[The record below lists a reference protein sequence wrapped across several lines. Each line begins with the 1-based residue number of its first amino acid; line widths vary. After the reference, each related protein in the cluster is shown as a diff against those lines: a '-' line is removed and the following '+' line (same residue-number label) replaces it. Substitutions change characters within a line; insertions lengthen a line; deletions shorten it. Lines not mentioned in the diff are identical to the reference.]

1 MNKVKLLLLVLVLVV
16 SSTIKAQE
24 ITKTKFGKGIFDIV
38 AADSSW
44 SMKFGARFQ
53 TLFIGEWNLND
64 TAGITDG
71 TSNFL
76 TRRARLK
83 FDGYAYSPKLE
94 YKLELGLSNRDISG
108 ASAHTSNAP
117 NYIFDAVLKWN
128 FYKNLTLWA
137 GQTKLPGNRERVVSS
152 GNLQF
157 VDRSLLNNAFN
168 IDRDMGAQLR
178 HEFKVGENFEI
189 REIVAVSQGEGRN
202 VTSDNLGGYQWTTRV
217 ELLPFGSFQKEGDY
231 SGSDLQREKKPK
243 LSVAASYDVNNK
255 AVKTRSNMG
264 SYMVTDNGF
273 FETDIHTLFVD
284 MMFNYKG
291 FSVMAEYANRE
302 AEQAI
307 AKNSDGS
314 KTGAVVNVGKGINAQ
329 MGYLFKNNWELA
341 TRFTYIEL
349 DKKITGDD
357 IERQYTL
364 GVSKYIVGHKL
375 KVQSDMSYLDVQGSK
390 DNELMYRLQIDLHF

>member
-1 MNKVKLLLLVLVLVV
+1 MNKVKLLLIAFVV
-16 SSTIKAQE
+16 SLTINAQE
-24 ITKTKFGKGIFDIV
+24 VTKQKFGKGIFDIV

-83 FDGYAYSPKLE
+83 FDGFAYSPKLE

-108 ASAHTSNAP
+108 ASTHTSNAP

-128 FYKNLTLWA
+128 FYKNFTLWA
-137 GQTKLPGNRERVVSS
+137 GQTKLPGNRERVISS

-168 IDRDMGAQLR
+168 IDRDMGTQLR
-178 HEFKVGENFEI
+178 HEFKIGENFEV
-189 REIVAVSQGEGRN
+189 REMVAVSQGEGRN
-202 VTSDNLGGYQWTTRV
+202 VTADNLGGYQWTSRV

-231 SGSDLQREKKPK
+231 SGSDLQREQKPK
-243 LSVAASYDVNNK
+243 LSIAASYDVNNK

-264 SYMVTDNGF
+264 SYMETDNGF

-291 FSVMAEYANRE
+291 FSLMAEYANRE

-314 KTGAVVNVGKGINAQ
+314 LTGDVVNVGKGLNAQ
-329 MGYLFKNNWELA
+329 VGYLFKNNWELA
-341 TRFTYIEL
+341 TRFTYIEM

-357 IERQYTL
+357 IERQYTF

>member
-1 MNKVKLLLLVLVLVV
+1 MSKIKLTLIVFLISSINLLG
-16 SSTIKAQE
+16 QE
-24 ITKTKFGKGIFDIV
+24 VTKTKFGKGILDIV

-71 TSNFL
+71 TSSFL

-83 FDGYAYSPKLE
+83 FDGFAYSPKLE
-94 YKLELGLSNRDISG
+94 YKIELGLSNRDIAG
-108 ASAHTSNAP
+108 ASVHTSNSP
-117 NYIFDAVLKWN
+117 NYIYDAVLKWN
-128 FYKNLTLWA
+128 FYKNFTLWA

-157 VDRSLLNNAFN
+157 VDRSMLNNAFN
-168 IDRDMGAQLR
+168 IDRDMGGQLR
-178 HEFKVGENFEI
+178 HEFKIGETFEI
-189 REIVAVSQGEGRN
+189 REIVAISQGEGRN
-202 VTSDNLGGYQWTTRV
+202 VTANNLGGYQWTSRIEV
-217 ELLPFGSFQKEGDY
+217 LPFGAFEKEGDY
-231 SGSDLQREKKPK
+231 LGGDLKREETPK
-243 LSVAASYDVNNK
+243 LSIAASYDLNDR

-264 SYMVTDNGF
+264 RYMETDNGF
-273 FETDIHTLFVD
+273 FETDIHTLFID
-284 MMFNYKG
+284 LMYKYRG
-291 FSVMAEYANRE
+291 FSLMAEYANRE

-307 AKNSDGS
+307 AKNNDGS
-314 KTGAVVNVGKGINAQ
+314 LTGDVVNVGMGVNAQ
-329 MGYLFKNNWELA
+329 MGYLFKNNWEVA

-375 KVQSDMSYLDVQGSK
+375 KVQSDMSYLEVQNSK
-390 DNELMYRLQIDLHF
+390 DKELMYRLQIDLHF

>member
-1 MNKVKLLLLVLVLVV
+1 MSKIKLLLIVLVV
-16 SSTIKAQE
+16 SSVVKAQE
-24 ITKTKFGKGIFDIV
+24 VTKTKFGKGILDVV

-64 TAGITDG
+64 TAGFTEG

-83 FDGYAYSPKLE
+83 FDGFAYSPKLE

-108 ASAHTSNAP
+108 ASNHTSNAP

-128 FYKNLTLWA
+128 FYKNFTLWA

-178 HEFKVGENFEI
+178 HEFKIGESFEI

-231 SGSDLQREKKPK
+231 SGSDLQREKKPQ

-314 KTGAVVNVGKGINAQ
+314 KTGAVVNVGMGINAQ
-329 MGYLFKNNWELA
+329 AGYLFKNNWEVA

-375 KVQSDMSYLDVQGSK
+375 KVQSDMSYIDVQGSK